1 MRFLLDHPVL
11 LLVVSLAFFTSAT
24 RLGAALQ
31 LWHRPLDETTRGDF
45 DIVLGAT
52 LTLLSL
58 LVGFSFSMASSRY
71 DLRKECEE
79 REANAIGT
87 AYNKADLLP
96 GADAQK
102 VHQLLRE
109 YTGLRIRFYTA
120 DGRDHGQ
127 ALGLAT
133 RQMQAR
139 LWGTVATAVHG
150 APTAV
155 SAMAAGAMTDAID
168 SEGYAQAA
176 AWNRIPMGAWVLLY
190 VLGGVA
196 MTMIGYRFRIGA
208 AHYLLMLISPGV
220 VAVALFLIA
229 DIDCPHNGVIR
240 VAPENL
246 LALIPSLA

>member
-1 MRFLLDHPVL
+1 
-11 LLVVSLAFFTSAT
+11 
-24 RLGAALQ
+24 
-31 LWHRPLDETTRGDF
+31 
-45 DIVLGAT
+45 
-52 LTLLSL
+52 
-58 LVGFSFSMASSRY
+58 
-71 DLRKECEE
+71 
-79 REANAIGT
+79 
-87 AYNKADLLP
+87 
-96 GADAQK
+96 
-102 VHQLLRE
+102 
-109 YTGLRIRFYTA
+109 
-120 DGRDHGQ
+120 
-127 ALGLAT
+127 
-133 RQMQAR
+133 
-139 LWGTVATAVHG
+139 
-150 APTAV
+150 
-155 SAMAAGAMTDAID
+155 MAAGAMTDAID